1 MQSLKNTLQAA
12 WNPAQE
18 VKFHEIEPNLFVMQ
32 AFCLGDWNRI
42 MEDGPWLFR
51 GCALMVEA
59 FDGAVVKPTTSN
71 RVQVWAQIHKIPP
84 LFRNKEVLSQLASR
98 VGEVVAVDAN
108 AVQTKTVI
116 FIVYE

>member
-1 MQSLKNTLQAA
+1 
-12 WNPAQE
+12 
-18 VKFHEIEPNLFVMQ
+18 
-32 AFCLGDWNRI
+32 

-59 FDGAVVKPTTSN
+59 FDGAAVKPTTPN
-71 RVQVWAQIHKIPP
+71 RFQVWAHIHKIPP